1 MKQVLFVSLFVFYL
15 AHADIYLHSCRGANN
30 RLDEANRERNNGNRL
45 CDTQNNN
52 RGGYNV
58 GKLNYYVTESV
69 PISWTNQHGCG
80 SDDVKHC
87 EIILQ
92 AMCDPLARDGTTT
105 QRIPTNPANCRNLNC
120 DTDVKYGRHESY
132 EYYQTCERT
141 ERNKGLFQASQQPN
155 RGDATRTRQN
165 PGGTRRGYECPEE
178 RDYYPYWRPSPWIDL
193 AIYTKDT
200 GRCAQ
205 LQAESQNVK
214 ERWYCNVPE
223 EVQEIVWGNNRIG
236 KIPISAEKCDDI
248 NTELAAKLAQQNQ
261 NQANDGNSTA
271 TTLQAAW
278 TKVDPNGFP
287 APTCLK
293 SKASRPNHLGLI
305 GGATQWTYDW
315 KVPTEFLAAGE
326 TQKQC
331 VFRIRYNITEDYDAS
346 EATGNTAAGGI
357 VPAAKNQ
364 GNTVFTNMNNVVNA
378 THNRKSGGGNANN
391 RPSKLQIWRK
401 YGITDT
407 EVKYDA
413 TENTIAN
420 VNNNNLG
427 DNRDY
432 LLRNNPK
439 PDPLGKEYGGDN
451 FRVRLQLAVNTAQ
464 YGRTFQD
471 RSHCSYILARPTD
484 INPAANM
491 KLITV
496 SGKRGNI
503 VQTFPGHEYFFY
515 PEELHVKQFDYVRF
529 HWTGSNT
536 NPNNNDGQ
544 GKKGTDRS
552 NVCPMKDSNYAGKTE
567 ANNYFLGGE
576 GLNSGNN
583 VIGSIG
589 GNYPAMT
596 KKPPLYEPAEALCEC
611 CSPEMVQTPIAGF
624 PQEVADSLCT
634 GRREVQGLQD
644 FGNMEELDD
653 AGTTFTM
660 APQVAATVG
669 CWSYVSTRN
678 NNFSNRCQKATICV
692 DKGDFETTAAG
703 PGGDAIASDNG
714 WIRIPENTLDSQQT
728 FSFKTEP
735 DSVGASE
742 LVTVKPWNMNLVSAD
757 SKVELGIAYE
767 QRALWSPKV
776 VHRTSTDGSWETL
789 SAEFQTSTNT
799 NGKDQTVGVVWI
811 NEGGYYRVDDEAN
824 VGAIV
829 AIVMSGLVFITAVSF
844 MIWWK
849 FFRSGDSVDEY
860 NVNGSK

>member
-1 MKQVLFVSLFVFYL
+1 
-15 AHADIYLHSCRGANN
+15 
-30 RLDEANRERNNGNRL
+30 
-45 CDTQNNN
+45 
-52 RGGYNV
+52 
-58 GKLNYYVTESV
+58 
-69 PISWTNQHGCG
+69 
-80 SDDVKHC
+80 
-87 EIILQ
+87 
-92 AMCDPLARDGTTT
+92 
-105 QRIPTNPANCRNLNC
+105 
-120 DTDVKYGRHESY
+120 
-132 EYYQTCERT
+132 
-141 ERNKGLFQASQQPN
+141 
-155 RGDATRTRQN
+155 
-165 PGGTRRGYECPEE
+165 
-178 RDYYPYWRPSPWIDL
+178 
-193 AIYTKDT
+193 
-200 GRCAQ
+200 
-205 LQAESQNVK
+205 
-214 ERWYCNVPE
+214 
-223 EVQEIVWGNNRIG
+223 
-236 KIPISAEKCDDI
+236 
-248 NTELAAKLAQQNQ
+248 
-261 NQANDGNSTA
+261 
-271 TTLQAAW
+271 
-278 TKVDPNGFP
+278 
-287 APTCLK
+287 
-293 SKASRPNHLGLI
+293 
-305 GGATQWTYDW
+305 
-315 KVPTEFLAAGE
+315 
-326 TQKQC
+326 
-331 VFRIRYNITEDYDAS
+331 
-346 EATGNTAAGGI
+346 
-357 VPAAKNQ
+357 
-364 GNTVFTNMNNVVNA
+364 VFTNMNNVVNA

-401 YGITDT
+401 YGITDS

-420 VNNNNLG
+420 VDNNNLQ

-439 PDPLGKEYGGDN
+439 PDPLGKTYGNDD

-471 RSHCSYILARPTD
+471 RTHCTYILARPTD

-567 ANNYFLGGE
+567 ANNYFLSGE

-624 PQEVADSLCT
+624 PQEVVDSMCT
-634 GRREVQGLQD
+634 GRREVQGLHD

-735 DSVGASE
+735 DSAGASE
-742 LVTVKPWNMNLVSAD
+742 LVTVKPWKMNMASAE

-776 VHRTSTDGSWETL
+776 VHRTSMDGDWETL

-844 MIWWK
+844 MVWWK
-849 FFRSGDSVDEY
+849 FFRNADSVDEY